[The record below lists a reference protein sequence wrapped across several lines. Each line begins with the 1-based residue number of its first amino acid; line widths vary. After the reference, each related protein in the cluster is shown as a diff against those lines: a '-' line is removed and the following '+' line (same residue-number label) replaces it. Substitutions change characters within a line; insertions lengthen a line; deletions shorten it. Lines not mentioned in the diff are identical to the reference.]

1 MYIHIYKSV
10 YKLSIYLC
18 VRACVCKYLYV
29 CVFVRMCRTCIRNLF
44 NPASDAVRTGT
55 PPIASRHNISIHL
68 AKAWESTPPAGSPSP
83 PAFLM
88 FASSSYSIFFPTITL
103 SIIICIFSICL
114 FAVSLLLLL
123 LSIAI
128 ALRAWT
134 SAPPEGDASA
144 VEMAERRAECG
155 EIRLAFCRLDLAT
168 PVFEDVDLATAV
180 RGFGFDN
187 ICCFFEDLVLVTPVS
202 RFWFW

>member
-103 SIIICIFSICL
+103 SIIICIF
-114 FAVSLLLLL
+114 FHFPFRRLLVA
-123 LSIAI
+123 SFTQHCHRSESMD
-128 ALRAWT
+128 LRA
-134 SAPPEGDASA
+134 SG
-144 VEMAERRAECG
+144 G
-155 EIRLAFCRLDLAT
+155 
-168 PVFEDVDLATAV
+168 
-180 RGFGFDN
+180 
-187 ICCFFEDLVLVTPVS
+187 
-202 RFWFW
+202 

>member
-1 MYIHIYKSV
+1 M

-29 CVFVRMCRTCIRNLF
+29 CVCARMRRTCIRNLF

-68 AKAWESTPPAGSPSP
+68 AKAWESTPPAGSPLP

-103 SIIICIFSICL
+103 SIIICIFSIFL
-114 FAVSLLLLL
+114 FAVSLFLL
-123 LSIAI
+123 LSTAI

-187 ICCFFEDLVLVTPVS
+187 ILFFRGFGSGNTCF
-202 RFWFW
+202 

>member
-1 MYIHIYKSV
+1 MYVQVKYISV
-10 YKLSIYLC
+10 C
-18 VRACVCKYLYV
+18 ACVCVQIFICVCARV
-29 CVFVRMCRTCIRNLF
+29 CVELVFATFLIR
-44 NPASDAVRTGT
+44 
-55 PPIASRHNISIHL
+55 PPMPWGQAPRQSLPGITFPYIWRRRGNRHHL
-68 AKAWESTPPAGSPSP
+68 QGRLCLRPSWCSLRLPIPFSFQPSLSP
-83 PAFLM
+83 L
-88 FASSSYSIFFPTITL
+88 SSVFFSIF
-103 SIIICIFSICL
+103 L